1 MPCPMHAKEEINYS
15 LGHQVVKNSFV
26 KCFLKVPMLAL
37 AAQQLRYSPTACGI
51 MRKHFTKPFSQPDAL
66 DCKSYTLIL
75 SNLL

>member
-51 MRKHFTKPFSQPDAL
+51 MRKHFTKHFSQPDAL